1 MCKDLRQD
9 SGQYNFFYARYSEK
23 LICPNLQ
30 SFVWRRHVGAYPDGQ
45 PIQRPETDRNINLIL
60 AVRFRATFLK
70 TVRLSKQVLRESG
83 SDRNFGYIQSLSTVC
98 SRPLSYTHTHTH
110 THTYNTHTHIHIH
123 THQCFQNGCHKK
135 TLVGCLDPLCMDL
148 ESHLRFT
155 STRDFHVLNSQNEDY
170 SDINKY
176 NGTLCCFSQPIHHC
190 H

>member
-1 MCKDLRQD
+1 MQKPNVCTSRKFAILVVFTFAPSKQKNKTVQQTKCRIWDMKGGNVQRSSPRFRTVQ
-9 SGQYNFFYARYSEK
+9 FFYARYSEK

-45 PIQRPETDRNINLIL
+45 PTQRPETDRNINLIL

-110 THTYNTHTHIHIH
+110 THIQHTYTHTHTH
-123 THQCFQNGCHKK
+123 TSVFPKW
-135 TLVGCLDPLCMDL
+135 LP
-148 ESHLRFT
+148 
-155 STRDFHVLNSQNEDY
+155 
-170 SDINKY
+170 
-176 NGTLCCFSQPIHHC
+176 
-190 H
+190 

>member
-23 LICPNLQ
+23 LTCPNLQ

-45 PIQRPETDRNINLIL
+45 PTQRPETDRNINLIL

-110 THTYNTHTHIHIH
+110 THTHIHTTHIHTYTY
-123 THQCFQNGCHKK
+123 THISVSKMVAKK
-135 TLVGCLDPLCMDL
+135 RHLLDA
-148 ESHLRFT
+148 
-155 STRDFHVLNSQNEDY
+155 Q
-170 SDINKY
+170 
-176 NGTLCCFSQPIHHC
+176 TLCVWIQSLI
-190 H
+190 